1 MSLLTKLLGKEGED
15 RAAQFLMKE
24 GYRIIERNYRTR
36 SGEIDLIALHD
47 GAVVFI
53 EVKTRTS
60 NAFGAPELAVNPR
73 KQQRMVKAALG
84 YIKYNKLHQIPCRF
98 DVVAITTAAEHGGAK
113 LHRGAG
119 NRAAGLLLEAPS
131 PWQ

>member
-1 MSLLTKLLGKEGED
+1 LSLLTKLLGQAGED
-15 RAAQFLMKE
+15 RAARFLMTQ

-60 NAFGAPELAVNPR
+60 DAFGAPELAVNPR

-84 YIKYNKLHQIPCRF
+84 YIKYKKLHQVPCRF
-98 DVVAITTAAEHGGAK
+98 DVVAITAAAEKEVELIKNAFEMDRTD
-113 LHRGAG
+113 L
-119 NRAAGLLLEAPS
+119 
-131 PWQ
+131 